1 MPGERWNCSSL
12 LWGGPVHSVSW
23 PPWAGQPHGTQ
34 TCMQACV
41 ICHGQ
46 SYQRTVVQ
54 WLPLAPPTECPN
66 TLSFQ
71 LRLKEEELRDYQ
83 RAEDEALTKRQ
94 LLEQALKDLE
104 YELEAKSH
112 LKDDRSRLIKQMEV
126 CGYTGRSRA
135 VEHPSGPLGNVSSV
149 GGLGVFFLFLVWRF
163 KIFYVVG
170 RWFII
175 LCVRAGRSEGCNLV

>member
-1 MPGERWNCSSL
+1 MKKTLLFYNKNGKLMPGERWNCSSL

-66 TLSFQ
+66 TLSPSSCASRRRSCETTSG
-71 LRLKEEELRDYQ
+71 LR
-83 RAEDEALTKRQ
+83 TKRSRNGSFWSRRWRIWSTNWRPRVTSRMTAAGSSSRWRCVGT
-94 LLEQALKDLE
+94 QAGAGLW
-104 YELEAKSH
+104 ST
-112 LKDDRSRLIKQMEV
+112 RLGHWGMFPLWEV
-126 CGYTGRSRA
+126 
-135 VEHPSGPLGNVSSV
+135 SGFSSS
-149 GGLGVFFLFLVWRF
+149 F
-163 KIFYVVG
+163 
-170 RWFII
+170 
-175 LCVRAGRSEGCNLV
+175 